1 MAERLIHRVRRMT
14 FAAVLRQEISWFDD
28 DANASGSVGS
38 RLSADA
44 EGIKGLVVDQLG
56 LTVQNLVTIVAG
68 LVLAFTAE
76 WRLTLVVLS
85 IAPLLVFGGWV
96 QVRCD
101 CDMPRSPGSDE
112 VIA

>member
-1 MAERLIHRVRRMT
+1 MT

-28 DANASGSVGS
+28 DANASGSVGA

-56 LTVQNLVTIVAG
+56 LTVQNLATITTG
-68 LVLAFTAE
+68 LILAFRSE

-85 IAPLLVFGGWV
+85 IAPLLIFGGFV
-96 QVRCD
+96 QVRGTLKNSRT
-101 CDMPRSPGSDE
+101 PEP
-112 VIA
+112 